1 MVSNQGEKTG
11 KKNHLLFQK
20 TAQPLLHDQAGHL
33 SPKSTP
39 VIQLKP
45 QPKKIIANFNGSCV
59 HQYLENLLIK
69 PIANNPISFSPDRKW
84 LIASNIRDS
93 ITFWENLA
101 YI

>member
-45 QPKKIIANFNGSCV
+45 QPKM
-59 HQYLENLLIK
+59 NLNTPL
-69 PIANNPISFSPDRKW
+69 
-84 LIASNIRDS
+84 NIRKIFIFIIMGVTQERNKLELKKRGS
-93 ITFWENLA
+93 YGSE
-101 YI
+101 